1 MCLESPSTAITFPL
15 APLLNSQKN
24 SPKNALLSINQHWLL
39 RIVIRS
45 ISYFRKDLWLIVT
58 LLLLIGASVLLNL
71 INAWPMAILVDT
83 VLSPTP
89 NPNWIHTLF
98 LAPFGE
104 SKLNQILGMASLA
117 TIVRILSDT
126 VFMLRKMLNYRIQYN
141 GTLRVR
147 TELYDKMQA
156 LSLGWHGDR
165 SQGDSIYRLSYDS
178 LGAWGVIDTLIGST
192 AASVTLTA
200 MICIMLSRHVVLTA
214 LALSF
219 VPLLILANWYFEGRI
234 RRQATKSKQ
243 TDAVMTSTMQQGIEL
258 IGLIQSFGREATESR
273 RFVQAVERSV
283 AASMQLNW
291 QENLYPLAVGVIF
304 ALGSGVIFGYG
315 GYLVYRDQFLHPVSN
330 GLTIGDLLVFI
341 AYLGQLWDPLGWV
354 LGFTTKIQTFVASC
368 DRVFTIIDEP
378 PAIANAPDARALPVD
393 SRTLTLADVNFEY
406 SPGRPVLRKINAS
419 IKPGQ
424 MVAFLGP
431 SGTGKSTLLN
441 LLPRFYDPTSGSILL
456 DGFDL
461 RTLKL
466 ADVRKHMALVSQAS
480 PIFPGTIAENIAYGR
495 PDASLQEIRAAAV
508 ESGAAQFIET
518 LPQQYDT
525 LIAEGGQNLSGGQR
539 QRLAIAR
546 ALVTNAPILILDE
559 PTNAL
564 DLKHEQ
570 WVIESLQRL
579 RRLRTIILVTHRLE
593 TAFDCDRIFV
603 MQEGEIVEQGTHAE
617 LVARQGFYFRMLGY
631 PTLKHP
637 AIN

>member
-1 MCLESPSTAITFPL
+1 
-15 APLLNSQKN
+15 
-24 SPKNALLSINQHWLL
+24 
-39 RIVIRS
+39 
-45 ISYFRKDLWLIVT
+45 
-58 LLLLIGASVLLNL
+58 
-71 INAWPMAILVDT
+71 
-83 VLSPTP
+83 
-89 NPNWIHTLF
+89 
-98 LAPFGE
+98 
-104 SKLNQILGMASLA
+104 
-117 TIVRILSDT
+117 
-126 VFMLRKMLNYRIQYN
+126 
-141 GTLRVR
+141 
-147 TELYDKMQA
+147 
-156 LSLGWHGDR
+156 
-165 SQGDSIYRLSYDS
+165 
-178 LGAWGVIDTLIGST
+178 
-192 AASVTLTA
+192 
-200 MICIMLSRHVVLTA
+200 
-214 LALSF
+214 
-219 VPLLILANWYFEGRI
+219 
-234 RRQATKSKQ
+234 
-243 TDAVMTSTMQQGIEL
+243 MQQGIEL